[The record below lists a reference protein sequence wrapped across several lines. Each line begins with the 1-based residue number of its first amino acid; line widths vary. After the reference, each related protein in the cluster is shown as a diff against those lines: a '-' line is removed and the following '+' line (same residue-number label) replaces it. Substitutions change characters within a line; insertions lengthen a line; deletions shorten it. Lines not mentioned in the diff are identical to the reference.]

1 MPVSHRTNLEN
12 EVVNHKCYTF
22 DNEEYYKIKGMKG
35 NYFIKIVDYA
45 KITLRQVAIIIY
57 EYTINGL
64 KKIKSYIKSMESSD
78 ILFVA
83 GPKISTHFKMYD
95 LEKN

>member
-1 MPVSHRTNLEN
+1 MSLALNIGSSSNTVEY
-12 EVVNHKCYTF
+12 KCYTF
-22 DNEEYYKIKGMKG
+22 DNEQYYKIIGMKDS
-35 NYFIKIVDYA
+35 YFINIVDYA
-45 KITLRQVAIIIY
+45 KITLNQISLEIY
-57 EYTINGL
+57 EYSNSGL
-64 KKIKSYIKSMESSD
+64 KKIKSYIKSMENSD

>member
-1 MPVSHRTNLEN
+1 MPLSHGTKPEKKIM
-12 EVVNHKCYTF
+12 NHKCYTF
-22 DNEEYYKIKGMKG
+22 DNEKYYKIKGMKG
-35 NYFIKIVDYA
+35 CYFIKIVDYA
-45 KITLRQVAIIIY
+45 KITRKQVAMIIY
-57 EYTINGL
+57 EYTNNGL

-78 ILFVA
+78 ILFVT